1 MRPAPRPKTLAPLS
15 LLLTTALVACGG
27 GSDDPVAPPAPTPA
41 PAPAPAP
48 APTPAPAPAP
58 TPAPAPAPTP
68 APAPAPTPAPA
79 PAPTPA
85 PAPAPTPAPAPAPT
99 PAPAPAPTPAPAP
112 APTPAPAPAPA
123 AGSECAPLVAKAGDS
138 LTLRHSSSQAGS
150 AVQTVKY
157 DFTAGSYNGQSAT
170 VATLTINGSASS
182 TIYLDPATGAV
193 LGETA
198 ATPGANDTVTTY
210 DPPDWQQKLANAGI
224 PGGGSGKIAVTAT
237 VTGKSV
243 TDGFASL
250 GGATALVMKYE
261 FQINRDANE
270 TVTTPAGSFGNA
282 CKFRVEFVIQDFQ
295 IQGPAASSPLLSVML
310 PLLKD
315 SFAAPTK
322 VDLWTTDAVP
332 FMLPKAV
339 TTMTMPA
346 PTGTVVNTQE
356 LISLTKAPR

>member
-27 GSDDPVAPPAPTPA
+27 GSDDPVAPPAP
-41 PAPAPAP
+41 APAP
-48 APTPAPAPAP
+48 APTPAP
-58 TPAPAPAPTP
+58 TPA
-68 APAPAPTPAPA
+68 PAPA

-138 LTLRHSSSQAGS
+138 LTLRHTSSQAGS

-198 ATPGANDTVTTY
+198 ATPGADDTVTTY

-224 PGGGSGKIAVTAT
+224 PGGGSGKISVTAT

-243 TDGFASL
+243 TDGFAPL

-322 VDLWTTDAVP
+322 VDLWTTNAVP

-339 TTMTMPA
+339 TTMTLPA